1 MIPVVLMSKVAIVLI
16 VILVV
21 ILIALGILAFWGSKQ
36 QKKAE
41 DAQQQIEASAQSMTI
56 MVIDKKM
63 LKMKDS
69 GLPQV
74 VIDNTPKLMR
84 RTKVPIVKAK
94 VGPRIM
100 TLIADE
106 KIFDMIPVKKEI
118 KAMIS
123 GMYITSVKAIRG
135 PALTPPP
142 KKAGFFQRMRN
153 KIMGS

>member
-106 KIFDMIPVKKEI
+106 KIFDLIPVKKEV

-123 GMYITSVKAIRG
+123 GMYITSVKALRG

-142 KKAGFFQRMRN
+142 KKPGFFQRMRN